1 MAQERL
7 VDSVTPLGDSIWFRQ
22 MTGTE
27 ALSVPFE
34 FDVTFHSK
42 KTGLSAKAM
51 LGKDV
56 TLNVETHNKGV
67 RHFNGI
73 CTRFA
78 SGGREGEH
86 LVYTAK
92 LRPWLW
98 IASRNSDCRIFQYK
112 TVPEIVEEVLK
123 PYGTPK
129 NKLTKKYRK
138 WDYCV
143 QYQES
148 DMNFVMR
155 LMEHEGIYFYFA
167 HAQGVHDLV
176 LMDNMNTHSLLPEK
190 SNIKYHGVAA
200 AGEVS
205 EEHFDSWDVREEV
218 HSGAFATDDYDFKHP
233 KGDLKTKKDNLKGH
247 VHDMHERY
255 AWPGGYFDHGEGESY
270 AGVRMESLQS
280 EYERAQGHTTVRT
293 MAPGYLFTLERCP
306 HADQNRQYLAVAA
319 TYFFRDNARM
329 STGSGAGDATWDI
342 VVRSQPTAIPYRPQA
357 LTPKPRTNGP
367 QTAVVVGPTGDEIH
381 TEKYGRVKV
390 QFHWDREGKK
400 NENSSCFVRVGTPIA
415 GGKWGMI
422 QIPRIG
428 NEVIVD
434 FLCGD
439 PDYPIIIG
447 SVYNEVQPVPYE
459 LPKYQATST
468 WKSHS
473 TPGGGPKDYNEIRFD
488 DRYGKEQI
496 FIRAQW
502 RMDVRVKKNK
512 YETVQWTS
520 NTLIGGGHY
529 LTTGKNLDLHV
540 KGEWYARSDNTI
552 QLTAGGAI
560 KVVGENTIQISS
572 DASIEV
578 NATSKILLE
587 SRSAVTLKVAGNFIT
602 VDATGVTIQGTIV
615 RINSG
620 GMAMGTSDFDAEHPY
635 DASEADTGEP
645 GYLDYRPHGG
655 GGWPK
660 RGSSKGGQHHAPTT
674 VQRGKFA
681 VTVDREKKTITIAGK
696 QQFFGDGATQGVADN
711 AVKSMNDT
719 WSGPTKFEGENYAV
733 KTEITGSVRN
743 ASDPADPSANQMQV
757 KHTTDAPNVHKNNDP
772 ANQPY
777 NGNGPGM
784 IHDNEDDGGTLT
796 IPHEMGHAMGLKDE
810 YSEGPR
816 DASGNRTIVRTGP
829 AGGLMGFID
838 PGSKPTEQ
846 NYNDLVTGNN
856 LGP

>member
-7 VDSVTPLGDSIWFRQ
+7 VDCVTPLGDSIWFRQ
-22 MTGTE
+22 MTGSE

-56 TLNVETHNKGV
+56 TLKVETYSKGV

-78 SGGREGEH
+78 SGGRDGEH

-129 NKLTKKYRK
+129 NKLTKKYRQ

-167 HAQGVHDLV
+167 HSAGVHDLM
-176 LMDNMNTHSLLPEK
+176 LMDNMSTHSPLAEK
-190 SNIKYHGVAA
+190 PIIKYHGVAA
-200 AGEVS
+200 AGEVP
-205 EEHFDSWDVREEV
+205 EEHFDSWDIREEV
-218 HSGAFATDDYDFKHP
+218 HSGAFAADDYDFKHP

-247 VHDMHERY
+247 VHDKYERFV
-255 AWPGGYFDHGEGESY
+255 WPGGYFEHGEGESY
-270 AGVRMESLQS
+270 AGVRMEGLQA

-306 HADQNRQYLAVAA
+306 HADQNRKYLAVAA

-342 VVRSQPTAIPYRPQA
+342 TVRSQPTSTPYRPQP
-357 LTPKPRTNGP
+357 LTPKPRAHGP

-390 QFHWDREGKK
+390 QFHWDRYGGK
-400 NENSSCFVRVGTPIA
+400 NENSSCFIRVATPIA

-434 FLCGD
+434 FLGGD

-473 TPGGGPKDYNEIRFD
+473 TPGGTTKDYNELRFD
-488 DRYGKEQI
+488 DRYGKEQV
-496 FIRAQW
+496 FIRAQR

-512 YETVQWTS
+512 YETVQGTS
-520 NTLIGGGHY
+520 NFLVGGSYLRTCAETNIHTKGGVYDATDKKIGKWSGEAHQIIAASDFQVTAKSGKLELDAPDITIEAKRRITLRVGAS
-529 LTTGKNLDLHV
+529 TV
-540 KGEWYARSDNTI
+540 V
-552 QLTAGGAI
+552 LTAGG
-560 KVVGENTIQISS
+560 VQI
-572 DASIEV
+572 DGPMI
-578 NATSKILLE
+578 
-587 SRSAVTLKVAGNFIT
+587 
-602 VDATGVTIQGTIV
+602 

-620 GMAMGTSDFDAEHPY
+620 GSGPSVSSFSFDGPSDA
-635 DASEADTGEP
+635 AEADNGEP
-645 GYLDYRPHGG
+645 GYLEYQPHGG
-655 GGWPK
+655 RRVGRTRYTGGD
-660 RGSSKGGQHHAPTT
+660 
-674 VQRGKFA
+674 V
-681 VTVDREKKTITIAGK
+681 KTDPALAAIAGGINPSNSVVNCGHLVDAAVARLNGSDPNAVSPAT
-696 QQFFGDGATQGVADN
+696 GDGTFAEIDARHGTNTQWNQSFDKAFDAVQAGGPGTTALVGIKYNPGPNSHIVTMVNNNGQVAIIEGQDWGG
-711 AVKSMNDT
+711 NDPQEIIT
-719 WSGPTKFEGENYAV
+719 DPARANERYGANSNVGYAV
-733 KTEITGSVRN
+733 I
-743 ASDPADPSANQMQV
+743 PAP
-757 KHTTDAPNVHKNNDP
+757 APAPPP
-772 ANQPY
+772 AP
-777 NGNGPGM
+777 
-784 IHDNEDDGGTLT
+784 
-796 IPHEMGHAMGLKDE
+796 
-810 YSEGPR
+810 
-816 DASGNRTIVRTGP
+816 
-829 AGGLMGFID
+829 
-838 PGSKPTEQ
+838 
-846 NYNDLVTGNN
+846 
-856 LGP
+856 